1 MVIVQEAWG
10 WWHCKCWCLCVL

>member
-10 WWHCKCWCLCVL
+10 WWHCKCWYLCVL